1 MNDFIGFLSENLQNE
16 HFEVAYVNKN
26 DENSAKK
33 M

>member
-1 MNDFIGFLSENLQNE
+1 MNDFIGFLSENVQNDQL
-16 HFEVAYVNKN
+16 EVAVVNKN